1 MSKHRSVLISV
12 AALLV
17 VLTAGWALRGVVNGP
32 ALAAGPGILATTAG
46 CGKAPTLTSGTR
58 SISSGGQNRSYILRI
73 PDNYDRNRPYR
84 LVFAF
89 HWLNGTANDVATG
102 GADGAVWAYYGL
114 QQRSNN
120 STIFVAPQGLNN
132 EIGRAHV

>member
-1 MSKHRSVLISV
+1 MSKSRSTFIPV

-17 VLTAGWALRGVVNGP
+17 MFTAGWALRGVVNQT
-32 ALAAGPGILATTAG
+32 ALAADQGILATTAG

-58 SISSGGQNRSYILRI
+58 SIQSGGQNRSYILRI
-73 PDNYDRNRPYR
+73 PDDYDRNRPYR

-102 GADGAVWAYYGL
+102 GADGTVWAYYGL

-120 STIFVAPQGLNN
+120 STIFVARP
-132 EIGRAHV
+132 RA